1 MNDQATLDPQAYLD
15 RIESQATRYESPCG
29 EGRMVW
35 RLWDISGGTA
45 PVVVLFHG
53 GAGSWR
59 HWIRSIEVLVQT
71 YRVLVPDLPG
81 LGESDFPPDGDNADA
96 IATIVAD
103 GIDSVIGRST
113 TYDVVGFS
121 FGGTMASCVGAL
133 RGKQVRSVTIIGS
146 AGVGAQGALGSAVK
160 LEKVR
165 HLEGQERRD
174 THRINLNRL
183 MIADP
188 AKIDDLAI
196 LIQDWN
202 TIRSRL
208 RTPAISRSGAIIKAI
223 DALQSPLNGM
233 WGELDAPANPKGPE
247 RVASLKARKPDADVR
262 VVPKTGHW
270 AAYDSP
276 EVVNPWLLE
285 MLARTRP

>member
-35 RLWDISGGTA
+35 RLWDISSGTA

-96 IATIVAD
+96 IASIVAD

-133 RGKQVRSVTIIGS
+133 RGKHVRSVTIIGS

-270 AAYDSP
+270 AAFESP
-276 EVVNPWLLE
+276 EIVNPWLLE